1 MKTDEMNFHK
11 FHLLREFLGS
21 PETIPMRITEICRI
35 YTLLHSATD
44 TLLTVMEYG
53 RNMQWK
59 AVCLLGL
66 QGYFFPSLFP
76 SLALHSHFLPPSC
89 ASPYLSIHFM
99 T

>member
-21 PETIPMRITEICRI
+21 PETIPVRITGICRI
-35 YTLLHSATD
+35 CTLLPSATD
-44 TLLTVMEYG
+44 TLLTVMEYEATE
-53 RNMQWK
+53 

-66 QGYFFPSLFP
+66 QGYFFLSLFP
-76 SLALHSHFLPPSC
+76 SFALRSHFLSPLCS
-89 ASPYLSIHFM
+89 SPYLSVHFM